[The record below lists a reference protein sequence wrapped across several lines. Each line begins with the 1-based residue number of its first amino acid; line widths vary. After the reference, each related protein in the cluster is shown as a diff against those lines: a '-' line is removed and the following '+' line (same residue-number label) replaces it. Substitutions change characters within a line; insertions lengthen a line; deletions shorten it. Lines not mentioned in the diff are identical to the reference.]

1 MNTQIF
7 ATGKTLTTGAAS
19 VNTTL
24 PATLNGTPAKWVR
37 VASTS
42 AAYVKLGAVGVAAVA
57 GDVMVQPGDSIKL
70 AVSGATTIAALQV
83 SAAGTVQISPC
94 EES

>member
-1 MNTQIF
+1 MHTQIF

-24 PATLNGTPAKWVR
+24 PVTVNGTPAKWVR
-37 VASTS
+37 IASTA
-42 AAYVKLGAVGVAAVA
+42 AAYVKVGPAGIAAVA

-70 AVSGATTIAALQV
+70 AVAGATTIAAIQV
-83 SAAGTVQISPC
+83 SAAGTVQISAC